1 MSFTAAP
8 DRSVALLRALADRI
22 DANDP
27 GACNNLGVLYYSK
40 GLHTEAVKA
49 FLRALALAPRM
60 RVAARNLEVAAAH
73 PGACDDATLALEQ
86 RLQTDPHESQARREL
101 ARLCR
106 LLARPADARAH
117 LEVLLEADPDDAV
130 ALREY
135 GLLEQA
141 GGDLRKAQRWFE
153 RALAVAAD
161 DTWARLHLAEVHY
174 HRGGNEQALR
184 ELDEL
189 LACDASVA
197 DAHLLRS
204 FVLGDLGYQ
213 EAATEASR
221 RANALD
227 PALATLQPDLSLD
240 PRLAPTAGA
249 PPGSVPAIPI
259 TRGLLET
266 PAIAG
271 IISNESLARYSLGL
285 AFRQRGYFAEARREF
300 ERADAQGEDPLLV
313 QHALAELDLVQG
325 QHGAAR
331 QRYDALLA
339 ERGED
344 ARLWNERGVALH
356 QGGDVSGAADSYR
369 RALRADPRHA
379 LAYNNLGVALADLG
393 EGVPSREALQR
404 ATQLDPTLV
413 RARLNLSR
421 WHLRQRDPLTAL
433 TVLRELVAF
442 HPTLADAW
450 HEMGLAL
457 LALDR
462 TDEARQAVATAIDHR
477 PDFAEAR
484 YTLAEVLGTLGD
496 HDGAL
501 RETQHAL
508 GLAPV
513 RVDPRLTV
521 GIALHTECP
530 ESVGRLDLLTVCE
543 SEPLVGAE
551 FADADVA
558 SLLPEREA
566 PHAHETVNLLEH
578 IESLA
583 AALRAGDAL
592 LSGALSVSAASN
604 GEHVCGLLS
613 RGAPEEAQRIAHEV
627 LTQCTG
633 AVRAEA
639 PWIEAWAM
647 QLAGDAFAAT
657 GVHGE
662 AYERYAQVRGLLTT
676 AQEWARA
683 TPALEIGR
691 RALRGEVRAAC
702 LLGRGGEA
710 VPLLDRFAA
719 ADAYDPEVL
728 ALLAAAH
735 AAAGDAHGARVARAA
750 VLRLLRLEPRSAAL
764 LHFAG
769 DAALRLDDPALA
781 LVLYRRALTLDPTR
795 PSPRLAIARLL
806 QARGDV
812 LAAHLELV
820 AALAAVPTWREARL
834 ALAALHLQAE
844 RASEA
849 VRLLA
854 GLLAQVPTDTEAL
867 AALADALRTAGRDT
881 DARTAVQRAR
891 RLDPDQPHA
900 LWVDG
905 QLLADQG
912 RMRDARARWGRI
924 GVVAAGS
931 PWARLA
937 REALASLDHAMGS
950 DAVGDATPFAFT
962 KGARGPR

>member
-1 MSFTAAP
+1 MSCSAAP

-22 DANDP
+22 DASDP

-40 GLHTEAVKA
+40 GLHAEAVAA

-60 RVAARNLEVAAAH
+60 RVAARNLEVAASH
-73 PGACDDATLALEQ
+73 PGACDAPTASLEQ
-86 RLQTDPHESQARREL
+86 RLHADPDDHLARREL

-106 LLARPADARAH
+106 LLSRSADARTH
-117 LEVLLEADPDDAV
+117 LERLLQVDPDDAV
-130 ALREY
+130 ALREF

-189 LACDASVA
+189 LACDDSIA

-204 FVLGDLGYQ
+204 FVLGDLGHQ
-213 EAATEASR
+213 DAATEASR

-249 PPGSVPAIPI
+249 PAGSVPAIPI

-285 AFRQRGYFAEARREF
+285 AFRQRGYFTEARREF
-300 ERADAQGEDPLLV
+300 ERADAHGEDPLLV

-325 QHGAAR
+325 RHVAAR

-344 ARLWNERGVALH
+344 ARLWNEHGVALH
-356 QGGDVSGAADSYR
+356 QGGEVAGAADSYR

-393 EGVPSREALQR
+393 EGVASREALQR
-404 ATQLDPTLV
+404 ATQLDPALV

-442 HPTLADAW
+442 HPALADAW

-462 TDEARQAVATAIDHR
+462 TDEARHAVATAIDHR

-484 YTLAEVLGTLGD
+484 YTLAEVLGMLGD

-521 GIALHTECP
+521 GIALHDECP
-530 ESVGRLDLLTVCE
+530 ESVGRLDLLTVCDA
-543 SEPLVGAE
+543 EPLAGAA
-551 FADADVA
+551 FAEADVA
-558 SLLPEREA
+558 SLLPERERV
-566 PHAHETVNLLEH
+566 PAH
-578 IESLA
+578 
-583 AALRAGDAL
+583 DAL
-592 LSGALSVSAASN
+592 ELSARIEALAVQLRDGDDALA
-604 GEHVCGLLS
+604 
-613 RGAPEEAQRIAHEV
+613 RGAIERARRAAHEV
-627 LTQCTG
+627 LGGCT
-633 AVRAEA
+633 ATVRAAA
-639 PWIEAWAM
+639 PWIEAWAV
-647 QLAGDAFAAT
+647 QLAGDAFAAS

-662 AYERYAQVRGLLTT
+662 AYERYAQVRGLL
-676 AQEWARA
+676 ASAGAWAHEA
-683 TPALEIGR
+683 PGLDIGR
-691 RALRGEVRAAC
+691 RALHGEVRAAC
-702 LLGRGGEA
+702 LLGRGGDV

-719 ADAYDPEVL
+719 ADVHDAEVL
-728 ALLAAAH
+728 ALIAAAH
-735 AAAGDAHGARVARAA
+735 ATAGDAYGARVARAA
-750 VLRLLRLEPRSAAL
+750 ILRVLRLEPRSAAL
-764 LHFAG
+764 LHFVG
-769 DAALRLDDPALA
+769 DAALRLADPALA
-781 LVLYRRALTLDPTR
+781 LVLYRRALTRDPTR

-820 AALAAVPTWREARL
+820 AALAAVPAWREARL

-844 RASEA
+844 RPRDA
-849 VRLLA
+849 VRVLAALLEET
-854 GLLAQVPTDTEAL
+854 PTDAEAL
-867 AALADALRTAGRDT
+867 AALAEALRTLGRDA
-881 DARTAVQRAR
+881 DARAAVQRAR
-891 RLDPDQPHA
+891 RLDPDQAHA
-900 LWVDG
+900 LWLDG

-912 RMRDARARWGRI
+912 RIRDARARWGRI
-924 GVVAAGS
+924 EVVAAAS
-931 PWARLA
+931 PWAPVA
-937 REALASLDHAMGS
+937 RQALASLDHALG
-950 DAVGDATPFAFT
+950 DDTVGGRASFATT
-962 KGARGPR
+962 RSARVPR

>member
-1 MSFTAAP
+1 MSSTGTP
-8 DRSVALLRALADRI
+8 DRGLTLLRALADRI
-22 DANDP
+22 DASDP

-40 GLHTEAVKA
+40 GLHAEAVSA

-60 RVAARNLEVAAAH
+60 RVAARNLEVAASH
-73 PGACDDATLALEQ
+73 PGACDAPTAALEQ
-86 RLQTDPHESQARREL
+86 RLHAEPHDQLARREL
-101 ARLCR
+101 ARLYR
-106 LLARPADARAH
+106 LLSRPRDARTH
-117 LEVLLEADPDDAV
+117 LDLLLEADPDDAV

-161 DTWARLHLAEVHY
+161 DTWARLHLAEVYY

-189 LACDASVA
+189 LEFDANVA

-204 FVLGDLGYQ
+204 FVLGDLGHQ

-240 PRLAPTAGA
+240 PRLAPTSGA

-285 AFRQRGYFAEARREF
+285 AFRQRGYFTEARREF

-325 QHGAAR
+325 RHADAR
-331 QRYDALLA
+331 RRYDALLV
-339 ERGED
+339 ERGDE
-344 ARLWNERGVALH
+344 ARLWNEHGVALH
-356 QGGDVSGAADSYR
+356 QSGDVDGAADSYR
-369 RALRADPRHA
+369 RALRVDPRYA

-462 TDEARQAVATAIDHR
+462 TDEARHAVATAIDHR

-521 GIALHTECP
+521 GIALHDECP
-530 ESVGRLDLLTVCE
+530 ESVGRLDLLTVIE
-543 SEPLVGAE
+543 AEPLAGAE
-551 FADADVA
+551 LADADVA
-558 SLLPEREA
+558 ALLPERTPTQPEDERA
-566 PHAHETVNLLEH
+566 SPEHLSALE
-578 IESLA
+578 
-583 AALRAGDAL
+583 AALRSADLALASGDLDVAHR
-592 LSGALSVSAASN
+592 AA
-604 GEHVCGLLS
+604 
-613 RGAPEEAQRIAHEV
+613 QEV
-627 LTQCTG
+627 LGQCT
-633 AVRAEA
+633 APVRHAA
-639 PWIEAWAM
+639 PWIEAWAL
-647 QLAGDAFAAT
+647 QLAGDAFAAS

-662 AYERYAQVRGLLTT
+662 ACERYAQVRGLLPST
-676 AQEWARA
+676 EGWAREGVA
-683 TPALEIGR
+683 VDIGR
-691 RALRGEVRAAC
+691 RALFGEVRAAC
-702 LLGRGGEA
+702 LLGRGA
-710 VPLLDRFAA
+710 DVVPLLDRFGA
-719 ADAYDPEVL
+719 ADAHDPEVL
-728 ALLAAAH
+728 ALLASAH
-735 AAAGDAHGARVARAA
+735 ASAGDVQGERVARAA
-750 VLRLLRLEPRSAAL
+750 LLRLLRHEPRSAAL

-769 DAALRLDDPALA
+769 NAALKLNDSALA
-781 LVLYRRALTLDPTR
+781 LVLFRRALTLDPTR

-820 AALAAVPTWREARL
+820 AALAAVPAWRDARL
-834 ALAALHLQAE
+834 ALASLHLQAN
-844 RASEA
+844 RAPEA

-854 GLLAQVPTDTEAL
+854 ALLEDSPTDTDAVSAL
-867 AALADALRTAGRDT
+867 AEALRTAGRDV

-891 RLDPDQPHA
+891 RLDPDHPHA
-900 LWVDG
+900 LWLDG

-912 RMRDARARWGRI
+912 RLRDARARWGRI
-924 GVVAAGS
+924 GVVAPS
-931 PWARLA
+931 SRWAPLA
-937 REALASLDHAMGS
+937 HEALAGLDHTMVDERRFMAPG
-950 DAVGDATPFAFT
+950 
-962 KGARGPR
+962 GARGGR

>member
-1 MSFTAAP
+1 MSLAATP

-22 DANDP
+22 DASDP

-40 GLHTEAVKA
+40 GLHAEAVSA

-60 RVAARNLEVAAAH
+60 RVAARNLEVAASH
-73 PGACDDATLALEQ
+73 PGACDAPTASLEA
-86 RLQTDPHESQARREL
+86 RLCANPTDPLARREL
-101 ARLCR
+101 ARLYR
-106 LLARPADARAH
+106 LLSRPSDARLH
-117 LEVLLEADPDDAV
+117 LDLLLDADPDDAV

-153 RALAVAAD
+153 RALAVDAD

-189 LACDASVA
+189 LTVDPNVA

-204 FVLGDLGYQ
+204 FVLGDLGYH

-240 PRLAPTAGA
+240 PRLAPASGA
-249 PPGSVPAIPI
+249 PPGSAPAIPI

-325 QHGAAR
+325 SHADAR
-331 QRYDALLA
+331 RRYDALIA
-339 ERGED
+339 ERGDE
-344 ARLWNERGVALH
+344 ARLWNEHGVALH
-356 QGGDVSGAADSYR
+356 QAGDVEGAADSYR
-369 RALRADPRHA
+369 RALRVDPRYA

-433 TVLRELVAF
+433 AVLRELVAF
-442 HPTLADAW
+442 HPTLAEAW

-462 TDEARQAVATAIDHR
+462 TDEARHAVATAIDHR

-521 GIALHTECP
+521 GIALHDECP
-530 ESVGRLDLLTVCE
+530 ESVGRLDLLTVRDA
-543 SEPLVGAE
+543 EPLSGAAFE
-551 FADADVA
+551 DDDVA
-558 SLLPEREA
+558 RLLPERTPTALTDA
-566 PHAHETVNLLEH
+566 PATPEQLSALD
-578 IESLA
+578 
-583 AALRAGDAL
+583 AALVDADRALAGGD
-592 LSGALSVSAASN
+592 VDAA
-604 GEHVCGLLS
+604 
-613 RGAPEEAQRIAHEV
+613 RRAAQEV
-627 LTQCTG
+627 LASCTG
-633 AVRAEA
+633 PVRVAA
-639 PWIEAWAM
+639 PWLEAWAM
-647 QLAGDAFAAT
+647 QVAGDAYAAS

-662 AYERYAQVRGLLTT
+662 AHERYTQVRALVT
-676 AQEWARA
+676 AAGGWGRDGI
-683 TPALEIGR
+683 ALELGR
-691 RALRGEVRAAC
+691 RALVGEVRTAC
-702 LLGRGGEA
+702 LLGRGAEV
-710 VPLLDRFAA
+710 VPLLDRFGAS
-719 ADAYDPEVL
+719 DAHDPEVL

-735 AAAGDAHGARVARAA
+735 AATGDAQGARVARAA
-750 VLRLLRLEPRSAAL
+750 ILRLMRIEPRSAAL

-769 DAALRLDDPALA
+769 DAALRLEDSALA
-781 LVLYRRALTLDPTR
+781 LTLYRRALTLDPTR

-806 QARGDV
+806 QARGDL

-820 AALAAVPTWREARL
+820 AALAAVPAWRDARL
-834 ALAALHLQAE
+834 ALASLHLQAD
-844 RASEA
+844 RAAEA
-849 VRLLA
+849 VRVLAALLEDA
-854 GLLAQVPTDTEAL
+854 PTDTDAVS
-867 AALADALRTAGRDT
+867 ALADALRAAGRDD

-891 RLDPDQPHA
+891 RLDPDHPHA
-900 LWVDG
+900 LWLDG
-905 QLLADQG
+905 QMLAGLG
-912 RMRDARARWGRI
+912 RVREARARWGRI
-924 GVVAAGS
+924 GIVAPSS
-931 PWARLA
+931 PWGTLA
-937 REALASLDHAMGS
+937 EEALASLDHAMADELRVVAES
-950 DAVGDATPFAFT
+950 TPR
-962 KGARGPR
+962 GAR